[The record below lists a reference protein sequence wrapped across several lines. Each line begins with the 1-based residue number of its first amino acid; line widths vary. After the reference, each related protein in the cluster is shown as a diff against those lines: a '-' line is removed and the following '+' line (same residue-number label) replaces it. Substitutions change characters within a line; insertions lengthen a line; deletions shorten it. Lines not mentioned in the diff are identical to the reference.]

1 MSDKDDEIK
10 LDDGEFTLSDAPD
23 LPLDDDELD
32 ESLLLTDAV
41 DEGFDLG
48 SVELKSDEVSEI
60 RLPEEEEDLMSAD
73 SGSPEPL
80 SELDLGDLTDLDD
93 LSPSAGVVTANP
105 NNGPGLNEI
114 SLSDDPELAPE
125 ESFSAPLAEED
136 LILSSVDEEPEEQTR
151 VQPVAASSPNVDEP
165 LFKEDINFE
174 ALGFSAEELSSETA
188 DSQGLSDFQGVGE
201 LEEPM
206 EDDEVEVTPPP
217 PARRKKRDEAPA
229 QMSDDFR
236 EVSSAYTSEMERTQA
251 TISNLRADREELLA
265 KIQQLEDERLHQNRS
280 HLTLRAELDE
290 RKIELTIIRKKLNEE
305 IGELKDRMRLHEER
319 KLILEEKNKLLLQE
333 LEKANQRS
341 KMDVKKVQLREREL
355 EQRLELLK
363 SDAETQIR
371 HRDLKI
377 LELKRKIDAMEFDM
391 ESISTQEK
399 KSVESRFELEDKL
412 DKAIKTLRT
421 AITDLEQESD
431 RGQALSALKKNIDM

>member
-1 MSDKDDEIK
+1 MSDNDDEIK
-10 LDDGEFTLSDAPD
+10 VDEGEFTLSDATD
-23 LPLDDDELD
+23 LPLADDD
-32 ESLLLTDAV
+32 ESLLLTDAT
-41 DEGFDLG
+41 DDGFDLASVDLG
-48 SVELKSDEVSEI
+48 SERTATSID
-60 RLPEEEEDLMSAD
+60 AA
-73 SGSPEPL
+73 GPEPL
-80 SELDLGDLTDLDD
+80 SELDLGDLGDLDE
-93 LSPSAGVVTANP
+93 LAPSAGVVTANP
-105 NNGPGLNEI
+105 NNSPGLHEI

-125 ESFSAPLAEED
+125 QSFTAPPVEELD
-136 LILSSVDEEPEEQTR
+136 FSSHASEPEVT
-151 VQPVAASSPNVDEP
+151 PTSSNVDEP
-165 LFKEDINFE
+165 LFKEDLNFE
-174 ALGFSAEELSSETA
+174 ALGFSSEEMSNDQSSA
-188 DSQGLSDFQGVGE
+188 DDLSDFALSEVE
-201 LEEPM
+201 EDEEEEEIIAPPPSKKKKREEP
-206 EDDEVEVTPPP
+206 VQQ
-217 PARRKKRDEAPA
+217 A
-229 QMSDDFR
+229 SSDFR

-251 TISNLRADREELLA
+251 TIANLRADREELLA
-265 KIQQLEDERLHQNRS
+265 KIQQMEDERLHHNRS

-305 IGELKDRMRLHEER
+305 IGELKDRMRLQEER

-333 LEKANQRS
+333 VEKANQRS
-341 KMDVKKVQLREREL
+341 KIDVKKIQLREREL

-377 LELKRKIDAMEFDM
+377 LELKRKLDAMEFDM

-421 AITDLEQESD
+421 AITDLENESD